1 MSKIRV
7 LVVDD
12 SAFFRKRIVEI
23 LGADPRIEVIGMA
36 ANGRE
41 AVDQNRRLKPDV
53 ITMDI
58 EMPQMDGIEAT
69 RQIMAS
75 QPTPILMF
83 SSLTYEGA
91 KATLDAL
98 DAGALDFLPKQFESL
113 TRGAESGQHQ
123 LCSRVVA
130 IARKTGGPSRAPSP
144 PGPAAAPAGR
154 PFTAAGRPTLAR
166 PQTPGAAA
174 ASAQTQPRAGRS
186 DMAPGSLRDHFL
198 VIGASTGG
206 PIALQQII
214 STLPANFPAPVVV
227 AIHMP
232 ANFTKA
238 FADRLNSLSKIQVKE
253 ATNGDQPRPG
263 LVLVAPGGMQLVF
276 ETKHQLQVRESP
288 ADQIYRPSVDVLFG
302 SAARTYGA
310 KVLALVLTGMGAD
323 GLQGGRLLKQGGARL
338 WSQNAASC
346 VVYGMPQAVES
357 AGLSDR
363 VLPLDDISKAL
374 TEAFL

>member
-23 LGADPRIEVIGMA
+23 LNADPRIEVIGMA
-36 ANGRE
+36 ADGRE
-41 AVDQNRRLKPDV
+41 AIDQNRRLKPDV
-53 ITMDI
+53 ITMDV
-58 EMPQMDGIEAT
+58 EMPQMNGIEAV
-69 RQIMAS
+69 RQIMAT
-75 QPTPILMF
+75 QPTPVLMF
-83 SSLTYEGA
+83 SSLTYDGA

-113 TRGAESGQHQ
+113 TRGADSGQHQ

-130 IARKTGGPSRAPSP
+130 IARKSGAPLRSPTARPAPTPSPVTAARPMASATPAAPSTE
-144 PGPAAAPAGR
+144 PGR
-154 PFTAAGRPTLAR
+154 RL
-166 PQTPGAAA
+166 
-174 ASAQTQPRAGRS
+174 SRS
-186 DMAPGSLRDHFL
+186 DTAPGSLRDHCL

-206 PIALQQII
+206 PIALQQVI
-214 STLPANFPAPVVV
+214 SVLPANFPAPIVV

-238 FADRLNSLSKIQVKE
+238 FAERLNSLSKLEVRE
-253 ATNGDQPRPG
+253 AVEGDQPRPG

-276 ETKHQLQVRESP
+276 EARGSQNQLHVREST
-288 ADQIYRPSVDVLFG
+288 AEQIYRPSVDVLFG
-302 SAARTYGA
+302 SASRACGA

-323 GLQGGRLLKQGGARL
+323 GLQGGRLLKQGGGKL
-338 WSQNAASC
+338 WSQNAATC

-363 VLPLDDISKAL
+363 VLPLNEIGKAISD
-374 TEAFL
+374 AFL

>member
-23 LGADPRIEVIGMA
+23 LGGDPRIEVIGTA

-41 AVDQNRRLKPDV
+41 AIDQNRRLKPDV

-58 EMPQMDGIEAT
+58 EMPVMDGIEAT

-75 QPTPILMF
+75 QPAPILMF

-130 IARKTGGPSRAPSP
+130 IARKTGGPSRALSQS
-144 PGPAAAPAGR
+144 GQAAVPAGR
-154 PFTAAGRPTLAR
+154 LSPARAQALGVAA
-166 PQTPGAAA
+166 TPAITQA
-174 ASAQTQPRAGRS
+174 QPRAGRS
-186 DMAPGSLRDHFL
+186 DTVSGSLRDHFL

-238 FADRLNSLSKIQVKE
+238 FAERLDSLSRVQVKE
-253 ATNGDQPRPG
+253 AVNGDQPRPG
-263 LVLVAPGGMQLVF
+263 LVLIAPGGMQLIF
-276 ETKHQLQVRESP
+276 ETKNQLQVRESP
-288 ADQIYRPSVDVLFG
+288 AEQIYRPSVDVLFG
-302 SAARTYGA
+302 SAARAFGT
-310 KVLALVLTGMGAD
+310 KVLGLVLTGMGAD
-323 GLQGGRLLKQGGARL
+323 GLQGGRLLKQGGAKL

-363 VLPLDDISKAL
+363 VLPLDDIGKAL
-374 TEAFL
+374 TDAFV

>member
-23 LGADPRIEVIGMA
+23 LNADPRIEVIGMA
-36 ANGRE
+36 VDGRE
-41 AVDQNRRLKPDV
+41 AVEQNRRLRPDV
-53 ITMDI
+53 ITMDV
-58 EMPQMDGIEAT
+58 EMPQMNGIEAV

-75 QPTPILMF
+75 QPTPVLMF
-83 SSLTYEGA
+83 SSLTYNGA

-98 DAGALDFLPKQFESL
+98 EAGALDFLPKQFESL

-130 IARKTGGPSRAPSP
+130 IARKTGGGARPAPAPRPFPTARPASPVPAATAPSTTATQMPPTGAVRRPSRAE
-144 PGPAAAPAGR
+144 
-154 PFTAAGRPTLAR
+154 
-166 PQTPGAAA
+166 
-174 ASAQTQPRAGRS
+174 
-186 DMAPGSLRDHFL
+186 APGSLRDYML

-214 STLPANFPAPVVV
+214 STLPANFPSPIVV

-238 FADRLNSLSKIQVKE
+238 FAERLNSMSKLEVRE
-253 ATNGDQPRPG
+253 AAEGDQPKQG
-263 LVLVAPGGMQLVF
+263 LVLIAPGGMQLVF
-276 ETKHQLQVRESP
+276 ESRGSQSMLHVRDSTPE
-288 ADQIYRPSVDVLFG
+288 QIYRPSVDVLFG
-302 SAARTYGA
+302 SASRAYGA

-323 GLQGGRLLKQGGARL
+323 GLQGGRLLKQGGGKL

-363 VLPLDDISKAL
+363 VLALDEIGKSL
-374 TEAFL
+374 REAFM